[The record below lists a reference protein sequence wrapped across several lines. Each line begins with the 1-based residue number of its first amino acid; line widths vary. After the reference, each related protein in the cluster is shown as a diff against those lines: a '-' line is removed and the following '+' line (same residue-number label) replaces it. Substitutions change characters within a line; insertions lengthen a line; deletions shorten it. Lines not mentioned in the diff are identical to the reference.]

1 MIVTKRLED
10 SIRDFENRMRK
21 EQQKQDDRTVFV
33 DYDNPRIKTVENLY
47 GDFVSRGEVPNK
59 TVYKTDDRII
69 RFGFDTLTGFDEAIT
84 NLKRELREYDKILND
99 YQNEVFSINAKLD
112 MLKKHPEDDITNS
125 IETLFNR
132 KQEVM
137 ESVSL
142 VKEKIK
148 KEEKNLQELIF
159 ARKEFVLNKRQTLK
173 NDSKNRAKLLDEYA
187 AKNKEVKELENK
199 IYMGTANNFDRERLE
214 VLKNSIIPDLE
225 KLINRKSLDSEDEKV
240 NEVEEK
246 SNETEEK
253 TDEAEEKSNEPEEKS
268 NESDE
273 KVNEPEE
280 KTDETEKKDESDLE
294 PEPSKKVSKVTKA
307 KEKIKNLLG
316 KRSTKI
322 ILGVA
327 GLAGLAGLIYQAA
340 KEGDATTVSTGID
353 QLSGTIDTLHTH
365 LPGGAEAVSNAHD
378 ILSSTDGGHIT
389 QIFDSN
395 DWASQGINPEAP
407 HPDYFQN
414 NVLGYVTPDNEKVP
428 INQLQDIITASD
440 NGVDISSVYYGDSNG
455 IDGYGTQ
462 IQGMNLDDFINTHST
477 KSR

>member
-10 SIRDFENRMRK
+10 SIRDFENSKRK

-47 GDFVSRGEVPNK
+47 GDFTSRGEVPNK

-69 RFGFDTLTGFDEAIT
+69 RFGFDTLTAFDEAIT

-199 IYMGTANNFDRERLE
+199 IYMGTANNFDRERLD

-240 NEVEEK
+240 NEAEEK
-246 SNETEEK
+246 SNEAEEKSNEAEEKTDEVEENSNEAEEK
-253 TDEAEEKSNEPEEKS
+253 TDEAEKNIQKDDDKANAEELLKPEGR
-268 NESDE
+268 
-273 KVNEPEE
+273 
-280 KTDETEKKDESDLE
+280 
-294 PEPSKKVSKVTKA
+294 KKVVGKGFNAKLSKIIDSKVTKA
-307 KEKIKNLLG
+307 VMA
-316 KRSTKI
+316 
-322 ILGVA
+322 VA
-327 GLAGLAGLIYQAA
+327 GGAAAIALFMINPALAM
-340 KEGDATTVSTGID
+340 ATGASAFFID
-353 QLSGTIDTLHTH
+353 QYNKGKKL
-365 LPGGAEAVSNAHD
+365 
-378 ILSSTDGGHIT
+378 
-389 QIFDSN
+389 
-395 DWASQGINPEAP
+395 
-407 HPDYFQN
+407 
-414 NVLGYVTPDNEKVP
+414 
-428 INQLQDIITASD
+428 
-440 NGVDISSVYYGDSNG
+440 
-455 IDGYGTQ
+455 
-462 IQGMNLDDFINTHST
+462 
-477 KSR
+477 